1 MSTAKREKGVDEMSI
16 FDDLGKKLSKAGGN
30 AVEKTKQR
38 TEIARING
46 RIKDEKKKIDE
57 SHRIIGEMFVE
68 AFRDEAPE
76 EFEVYIRQI
85 DESNENIEK
94 YKEDIDR
101 VKGVKKCPVCGK
113 ELLAQDHFCSEC
125 GADFE
130 EAVKEAEH
138 AARFDEDSEVA
149 TCPDCGAI
157 IKAGAEV
164 CPACGVR
171 FDR

>member
-1 MSTAKREKGVDEMSI
+1 MSI

-30 AVEKTKQR
+30 AVEKTKKH

-46 RIKDEKKKIDE
+46 RIKEEKKKIDE
-57 SHRIIGEMFVE
+57 CHRKLGEMFVE
-68 AFRDEAPE
+68 SFRDEAPE
-76 EFEVYIRQI
+76 EFQVYIRQI
-85 DESNENIEK
+85 DDCLDNIEK
-94 YKEDIDR
+94 YREDIDR

-113 ELLAQDHFCSEC
+113 ELLAEDHFCSEC

-130 EAVKEAEH
+130 EASKEAEK
-138 AARFDEDSEVA
+138 AARCDDEDAEVM
-149 TCPDCGAI
+149 TCPECGAI
-157 IKAGAEV
+157 IKGNVDA